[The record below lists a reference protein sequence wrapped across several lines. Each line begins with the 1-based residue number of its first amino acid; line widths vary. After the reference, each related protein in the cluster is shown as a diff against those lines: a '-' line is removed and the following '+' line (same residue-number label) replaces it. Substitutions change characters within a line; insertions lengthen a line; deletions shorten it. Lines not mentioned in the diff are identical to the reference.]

1 MTFEELS
8 DFLEKRMKMSHVYQP
23 LLIKALVDAGGSATI
38 RQIALNFLV
47 QDESQI
53 LYYEDRIKSMPV
65 PVLKRHGVVSRNA
78 DLITLSVGKLT
89 FEQKAHLKMVCE
101 RRLQEFVKKRGLA
114 IWDYR
119 MLDTEPIP
127 DSIRYQVLM
136 ESGGRC
142 ALCGATKNE
151 RPLDVDH
158 IKPRSRGGKTVRENL
173 QVLCSKCNRSKGNKD
188 DTDFRQVGPDD
199 SDPTCPFCSKQIR
212 SRIVEELD
220 SVFAMDDSFG
230 VTPNHTLIIPFRH
243 TADFFS
249 MTSKER
255 NDAEDL
261 LRIMRNRISLMDSS
275 VSGFNVGVN
284 CGGSAGQSVF
294 HAHIHLIPRRDG
306 DTKNP
311 MGGVRGVIPD
321 RMGY

>member
-8 DFLEKRMKMSHVYQP
+8 DFIEKRMKMSHVYQP
-23 LLIKALVDAGGSATI
+23 LLIKALIDAGGSATL

-53 LYYEDRIKSMPV
+53 LYYEDRIKNMPV
-65 PVLKRHGVVSRNA
+65 PVLKRHGVVERSGN
-78 DLITLSVGKLT
+78 LVSLSVDKLT
-89 FEQKAHLKMVCE
+89 FEQKAHLKMLCE
-101 RRLQEFVKKRGLA
+101 SRLQDFVKKKGLA

-136 ESGGRC
+136 ESDGRC

-158 IKPRSRGGKTVRENL
+158 IKPRSKGGSTTRENL
-173 QVLCSKCNRSKGNKD
+173 QVLCAKCNRSKGNKD
-188 DTDFRQVGPDD
+188 DTDFRDFKPAGPDAR
-199 SDPTCPFCSKQIR
+199 CLFCGQEVR
-212 SRIVEELD
+212 ERIVEDLG
-220 SVFAMDDSFG
+220 SVFAVEDSFA
-230 VTPNHTLIIPFRH
+230 VAPDHMLIIPYRH

-249 MTSKER
+249 MTSQER
-255 NDAEDL
+255 RDAEDL
-261 LRIMRNRISLMDSS
+261 LRIMRNKISLEDSS

-284 CGGSAGQSVF
+284 CGESAGQTIF

-306 DTKNP
+306 DTPNP
-311 MGGVRGVIPD
+311 RGGVRGVIPEK
-321 RMGY
+321 MSY